1 MSHYAADFRQL
12 ATDLDWNEAALIN
25 QYRFNLSDSVKDMLI
40 HYDYP
45 TNLNDFIDLTI
56 KIDN

>member
-1 MSHYAADFRQL
+1 
-12 ATDLDWNEAALIN
+12 
-25 QYRFNLSDSVKDMLI
+25 MLI

-56 KIDN
+56 KIDNWLYEHRVDRHWCLCI